1 MTLFSCSSDVYLS
14 LDGSVIPNHGYVII
28 SEISFSGD
36 SSTTTPLI
44 CNTNKSGMT
53 HSGGNWISPTGVTV
67 GNLDSATVP
76 RFGRNRGPMV
86 VRLWRTTVSTDSPV
100 EGIYRCEVKDATEM
114 LQTVYVGLYNDGR
127 GMILF
132 V

>member
-1 MTLFSCSSDVYLS
+1 M
-14 LDGSVIPNHGYVII
+14 II

-44 CNTNKSGMT
+44 CNTNKSGIP

-67 GNLDSATVP
+67 GYTNTATVP
-76 RFGRNRGPMV
+76 TVPGFVRNRGPMV

-100 EGIYRCEVKDATEM
+100 EGIYRCEVKDTTEM
-114 LQTVYVGLYNDGR
+114 LQTVYVGLYNDGG